1 MNKWL
6 IEVMNKYRD
15 DIHHLKWGASLVVDC
30 PICNH
35 KMLISRSDYNGHIH
49 MSCDNCDQFMVQ

>member
-1 MNKWL
+1 
-6 IEVMNKYRD
+6 MNKYRN

-30 PICNH
+30 PICKH